1 MQAHKTLLRHLLL
14 ARSDWMEARVM
25 EGARRNGYG
34 EVTTAMN
41 RLFAQLRGRPVGLS
55 ELARA
60 LSVSR
65 QAVHQLANEAA
76 RLGLVEF
83 VASEN
88 DGRVKLLRFTQK
100 GWAMSESAARAFAAI
115 ETELAQQIGAQDLAE
130 LKRILGKAWSAD
142 EPG

>member
-1 MQAHKTLLRHLLL
+1 
-14 ARSDWMEARVM
+14 
-25 EGARRNGYG
+25 
-34 EVTTAMN
+34 
-41 RLFAQLRGRPVGLS
+41 LS

-83 VASEN
+83 VASES

-142 EPG
+142 EST

>member
-1 MQAHKTLLRHLLL
+1 MQPHKTLLRHLLL

-25 EGARRNGYG
+25 EGAHRNGYG

-100 GWAMSESAARAFAAI
+100 GWAMSDSAARAFAAI
-115 ETELAQQIGAQDLAE
+115 EAELAQQIGTQDLAE
-130 LKRILGKAWSAD
+130 LKRILGKAWSTD
-142 EPG
+142 ELG